1 MNDDERVEY
10 EQLSADWR
18 HRDSLTWQIPTV
30 LVAVGGVLVAEAFK
44 LPSAVEWLK
53 PFLLLGGFLL
63 SASLTVALWQ
73 NLRLQKGNQET
84 IKRLNPNTNRV
95 GFPRIGSGM
104 LLILSCLMTVFLG
117 TVTLL
122 VWTGNV

>member
-1 MNDDERVEY
+1 MNDDERIEY
-10 EQLSADWR
+10 EQLSEDWR
-18 HRDSLTWQIPTV
+18 HRDSLTWQIPTL
-30 LVAVGGVLVAEAFK
+30 LVAAGGVLVTEAFK

-53 PFLLLGGFLL
+53 PLLLSGGFLL

-73 NLRLQKGNQET
+73 NLRLQKENRKT
-84 IKRLNPNTNRV
+84 IKRLNPNTDRV

-104 LLILSCLMTVFLG
+104 LLILSCLVTVFLG

-122 VWTGNV
+122 AWTGIV